1 MVAVNPF
8 LPVIILTVNELNS
21 SIKRQ
26 SGRMDKLHDLFS
38 FCNSISVQ
46 RVHLD
51 SETQV
56 SWKQKLAIDLKIICD
71 LNNSYFSEVGWRYD
85 KCIRVVRKSKE
96 FF

>member
-1 MVAVNPF
+1 MEELRNKKTIWHIENSKMVAVIPF

-26 SGRMDKLHDLFS
+26 SGSMDKLHDLFS

-51 SETQV
+51 SETQI
-56 SWKQKLAIDLKIICD
+56 S
-71 LNNSYFSEVGWRYD
+71 
-85 KCIRVVRKSKE
+85 
-96 FF
+96 

>member
-1 MVAVNPF
+1 MEELRNKKTIWHIENSKMVAVIPF

-51 SETQV
+51 SETQI
-56 SWKQKLAIDLKIICD
+56 S
-71 LNNSYFSEVGWRYD
+71 
-85 KCIRVVRKSKE
+85 
-96 FF
+96 

>member
-1 MVAVNPF
+1 MEELRNKKTIWHIENSKMVAVNPF

-51 SETQV
+51 SETQI
-56 SWKQKLAIDLKIICD
+56 S
-71 LNNSYFSEVGWRYD
+71 
-85 KCIRVVRKSKE
+85 
-96 FF
+96 